1 MGRRCLYAQQFK
13 QQCGRRNRK
22 YKEPLKANHKI
33 YLDPII
39 LKCGYDLKF
48 LLKVQFEANLQIFGL
63 TYFCL
68 YFFIYTEQNHFKPV
82 CYYSSRTVQSKQAD
96 QL

>member
-63 TYFCL
+63 TYFCFCISL
-68 YFFIYTEQNHFKPV
+68 YTQNKII
-82 CYYSSRTVQSKQAD
+82 SSLRAIILHVQSKQAD